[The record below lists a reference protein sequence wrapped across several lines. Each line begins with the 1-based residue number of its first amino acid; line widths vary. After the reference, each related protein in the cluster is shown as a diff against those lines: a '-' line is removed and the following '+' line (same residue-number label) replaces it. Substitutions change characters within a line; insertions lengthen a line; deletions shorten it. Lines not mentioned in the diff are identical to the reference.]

1 MNFFSTAR
9 IKTQPYRTLG
19 TNNFIHWPWHV
30 LRVPLPPTT
39 AVYAPTF
46 GPTPNTDNSIDF
58 TTTASQDTKLYQTSY
73 KYPKRKTDRRVNPMV
88 CKVDAKELR
97 THGFSIENL
106 QKSYKQIK
114 ESPPP
119 SPPSDAIDYSMKV
132 SPARSPGPRYTT
144 PEEWSHST
152 MVN

>member
-1 MNFFSTAR
+1 
-9 IKTQPYRTLG
+9 
-19 TNNFIHWPWHV
+19 
-30 LRVPLPPTT
+30 
-39 AVYAPTF
+39 
-46 GPTPNTDNSIDF
+46 
-58 TTTASQDTKLYQTSY
+58 
-73 KYPKRKTDRRVNPMV
+73 
-88 CKVDAKELR
+88 
-97 THGFSIENL
+97 
-106 QKSYKQIK
+106 SYKQIK

>member
-1 MNFFSTAR
+1 MKHLTCDVEQICDMIRSAR

-106 QKSYKQIK
+106 QKHHVQ
-114 ESPPP
+114 
-119 SPPSDAIDYSMKV
+119 
-132 SPARSPGPRYTT
+132 
-144 PEEWSHST
+144 
-152 MVN
+152 

>member
-1 MNFFSTAR
+1 
-9 IKTQPYRTLG
+9 
-19 TNNFIHWPWHV
+19 
-30 LRVPLPPTT
+30 
-39 AVYAPTF
+39 
-46 GPTPNTDNSIDF
+46 
-58 TTTASQDTKLYQTSY
+58 
-73 KYPKRKTDRRVNPMV
+73 MV